1 MPYTSL
7 YITPPSFDNLLLAS
21 DGDLLTGLHFIGS
34 QKAEEHLR
42 EGEKVDLP
50 IFREMRRWLDIYFS
64 GHQPDF
70 TPRYKL
76 ENVTPFRQ
84 EVSEIMC
91 TIPFGGTMT
100 YGEIATRIAQRHGLE
115 RMSAQAVGG
124 AVGWNPI
131 CLIVPCHRVM
141 GANGQLTGYG
151 GGINNKMALL
161 RLEGVEEGS
170 PIR

>member
-42 EGEKVDLP
+42 EGDETDLP
-50 IFREMRRWLDIYFS
+50 IFRETRHWLDIYFS

-76 ENVTPFRQ
+76 EKATPFRQ
-84 EVSEIMC
+84 EVSEIMR

-100 YGEIATRIAQRHGLE
+100 YGEIATQIAQRHGLE

-151 GGINNKMALL
+151 GGINNKIALL
-161 RLEGVEEGS
+161 RMEGS
-170 PIR
+170 LFVE

>member
-42 EGEKVDLP
+42 EDDETDLP
-50 IFREMRRWLDIYFS
+50 IFQETRRWLDDYFS

-84 EVSEIMC
+84 EVSEIMF
-91 TIPFGGTMT
+91 TIPYGETMT
-100 YGEIATRIAQRHGLE
+100 YGEIAMQIAQRHGLE

-141 GANGQLTGYG
+141 GAGGQLTGYG
-151 GGINNKMALL
+151 GGINNKIALL
-161 RLEGVEEGS
+161 RMEASLSVE
-170 PIR
+170 

>member
-1 MPYTSL
+1 MPFTSL

-21 DGDLLTGLHFIGS
+21 DGDLLTGLHFIDS
-34 QKAEEHLR
+34 QKAEEHLW

-50 IFREMRRWLDIYFS
+50 IFRETRRWLDIYFS

-100 YGEIATRIAQRHGLE
+100 YDSHADSAKARDGEDVGAGGGRCGRVEPHLPNHSLPPCDGCRRSTHGLW
-115 RMSAQAVGG
+115 RRNQ
-124 AVGWNPI
+124 
-131 CLIVPCHRVM
+131 
-141 GANGQLTGYG
+141 
-151 GGINNKMALL
+151 
-161 RLEGVEEGS
+161 
-170 PIR
+170 